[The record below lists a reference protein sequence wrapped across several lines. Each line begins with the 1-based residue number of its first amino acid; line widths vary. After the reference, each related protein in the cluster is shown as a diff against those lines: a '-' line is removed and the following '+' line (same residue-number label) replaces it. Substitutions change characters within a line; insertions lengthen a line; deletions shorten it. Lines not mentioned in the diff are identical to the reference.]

1 MTRLTYIRIR
11 IPHSK
16 NFVEARGNPIYSLY
30 GSGQS
35 GNQSMTSSMR
45 SSVSSR
51 SSVMTGSQSSVSQMR
66 RKKNPPT
73 HTHVTVDSNMG
84 GYQYSFKLSSVSI
97 CCLHNDPTDS
107 LADISRDYFAKMREF
122 NFSGLI
128 SRKIKDLSSELH
140 QIIKKDRL
148 LVFAYP
154 ISGSVNQGSAYQREE
169 LQMNLQ
175 FGQMWLWEHLY
186 GDSCPKAPSGLQIPI
201 LKFKLDVTKS
211 MIEALPQAR
220 FSSRNLIGQPIR
232 INLKTD

>member
-1 MTRLTYIRIR
+1 
-11 IPHSK
+11 
-16 NFVEARGNPIYSLY
+16 
-30 GSGQS
+30 
-35 GNQSMTSSMR
+35 
-45 SSVSSR
+45 
-51 SSVMTGSQSSVSQMR
+51 
-66 RKKNPPT
+66 
-73 HTHVTVDSNMG
+73 
-84 GYQYSFKLSSVSI
+84 
-97 CCLHNDPTDS
+97 
-107 LADISRDYFAKMREF
+107 MREF

-186 GDSCPKAPSGLQIPI
+186 GDSCPKSPSGLQIPI

-211 MIEALPQAR
+211 MIEALPQVKV
-220 FSSRNLIGQPIR
+220 FIYSYILSND
-232 INLKTD
+232 N